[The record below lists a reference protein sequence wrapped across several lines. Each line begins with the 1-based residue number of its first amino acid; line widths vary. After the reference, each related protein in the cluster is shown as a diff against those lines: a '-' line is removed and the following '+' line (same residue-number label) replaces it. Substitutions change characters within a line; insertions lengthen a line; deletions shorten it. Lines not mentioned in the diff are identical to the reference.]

1 MITMLLLE
9 LALYNPK
16 TGGNSYMEEVN
27 KLLYTAFAAIM
38 FCIGT
43 FLLLYGAK
51 QYNKGLDTVRGSYK
65 DSDTMYQQ
73 YTNNKE
79 DSVPSAELIATLLY
93 TLEYDIRIDSVL
105 INKGEHSREKITG
118 YGIRNIDYQK
128 TYNYDN
134 YGNIIG
140 ITYTGISG

>member
-1 MITMLLLE
+1 MITMLSWE
-9 LALYNPK
+9 LVLYNPK
-16 TGGNSYMEEVN
+16 TEGIANMEEVN

-51 QYNKGLDTVRGSYK
+51 QYNKGLDTVRSSYI

-73 YTNNKE
+73 YTSNNE
-79 DSVPSAELIATLLY
+79 DIVPSAELIATLLN
-93 TLEYDIRIDSVL
+93 TLEYDIWIDSVL
-105 INKGEHSREKITG
+105 ISKGEHSREKITG

-134 YGNIIG
+134 YGNITG